1 MRGLRRAIVLDLVST
16 LATALFLATQPP
28 SVGNELRLEWS
39 APVECP
45 QAEEVRSEVDRRT
58 VRSLRTGQPTGHGVV
73 QLAHGVTTGER
84 QAPRDCEMTWELAWP
99 GARRAA
105 AHDGRD
111 SCPPLR
117 ASPPRGQ

>member
-73 QLAHGVTTGER
+73 AAIAREARCDKRTVYDIRSRQLEHIAVGLREEYR
-84 QAPRDCEMTWELAWP
+84 ELFEV
-99 GARRAA
+99 AA
-105 AHDGRD
+105 
-111 SCPPLR
+111 
-117 ASPPRGQ
+117 